1 MFSDSENA
9 SPRESTPA
17 MKNRLS
23 ARSFGEYSWAF
34 CSVYTLAT
42 LCYLAL
48 PWTGY
53 VFSALVFLLAIVLA
67 ALRWQRGPVLVM
79 ATLSALLWNF
89 LFIPPKFTLH
99 IEKPEDAIMFGMFFL
114 VALSMGHLT
123 SRLHEREQ
131 SLERQKSEKQALL
144 EVLQKSVLS
153 LDVSGEFDAAVD
165 AMKNIIG
172 ADLAVFLRKDLRE
185 AALTP
190 HTSSRFCPTPEEWT
204 AVHWCA
210 EHGKPAGRHMEKFP
224 ELETSWLPIESQ
236 KGRIGVVGFCWQE
249 EISPDFST
257 HRMMEALTLQLAL
270 IIERQH
276 VLETERKAELV
287 LQSER
292 LHRILF
298 DSVSHELKT
307 PIAVIRTALDGL
319 NARDPFV
326 TEIETATQRLQRIVE
341 HFLEIS
347 RLESEHLT
355 PLHDWIDIPDLLENS
370 KRILGPEW
378 PSSVSVRSEVL
389 SLPLIKV
396 DGRLLAQALANIIH
410 NAAVHAGTNIPITL
424 QIGLEQCVLSIS
436 VQDQGPGIVPGSE
449 SLIFDKFYRAPGTRA
464 GGTGLGLAIA
474 RGFIRAQG
482 GDILARNRPE
492 GGAEFQIRL
501 PVEIHQVADEE
512 THEHGAHH
520 R

>member
-1 MFSDSENA
+1 MIH
-9 SPRESTPA
+9 
-17 MKNRLS
+17 RLS
-23 ARSFGEYSWAF
+23 ARAFGEYSWAV
-34 CSVYTLAT
+34 CSVYILAS
-42 LCYLAL
+42 LCYFAL

-67 ALRWQRGPVLVM
+67 GLRWQRGPVLLM
-79 ATLSALLWNF
+79 AALSALLWNF

-99 IEKPEDAIMFGMFFL
+99 IERPQDAIMFGMFFL

-123 SRLHEREQ
+123 SRLLERER

-153 LDVSGEFDAAVD
+153 LDSSGEFDAAVD

-172 ADLAVFLRKDLRE
+172 ADLAVFLRTDVGEHLL
-185 AALTP
+185 AP
-190 HTSSRFCPTPEEWT
+190 HASSRFCPTPEEWA

-210 EHGKPAGRHMEKFP
+210 EHGTPAGRHMEKFP

-249 EISPDFST
+249 EVSPDFST
-257 HRMMEALTLQLAL
+257 HRMMEALTLQMAL
-270 IIERQH
+270 ILERQQI
-276 VLETERKAELV
+276 LETEQKAELV

-319 NARDPFV
+319 NMQDPFV
-326 TEIETATQRLQRIVE
+326 AEIKTATQRLQRIVE

-355 PLHDWIDIPDLLENS
+355 PLPDWIDISDMLENA

-378 PSSVSVRSEVL
+378 PSSVRIEAEIF

-396 DGRLLAQALANIIH
+396 DGRLLAQALANIVH
-410 NAAVHAGTNIPITL
+410 NAAIHAGRDTPITL
-424 QIGLEQCVLSIS
+424 RVGLEEHGLSIF
-436 VQDQGPGIVPGSE
+436 VRDRGPGIAPGNQAH
-449 SLIFDKFYRAPGTRA
+449 IFDKFYRAPGAPA

-482 GDILARNRPE
+482 GDISMHNHPE

-501 PVEIHQVADEE
+501 PVELHPMADED
-512 THEHGAHH
+512 THEHSVDH

>member
-1 MFSDSENA
+1 MISEFTGDA
-9 SPRESTPA
+9 RRDPHPMIHRF
-17 MKNRLS
+17 S
-23 ARSFGEYSWAF
+23 ARTLGEYSWSV
-34 CSVYTLAT
+34 CSVYILAS

-153 LDVSGEFDAAVD
+153 LEASGEFNAAVD

-172 ADLAVFLRKDLRE
+172 ADLAVFLRTDSGE
-185 AALTP
+185 TALTP
-190 HTSSRFCPTPEEWT
+190 HPSSRFCPTPEEWT

-210 EHGKPAGRHMEKFP
+210 EHGSPAGRHMDKFP

-249 EISPDFST
+249 EVCPDFST

-270 IIERQH
+270 VIERQSI
-276 VLETERKAELV
+276 LDTERKAEIA

-307 PIAVIRTALDGL
+307 PIAVIRAALDGL
-319 NARDPFV
+319 NTRDPFV

-347 RLESEHLT
+347 RLESAHLT
-355 PLHDWIDIPDLLENS
+355 PLPDWIDISDLLENS
-370 KRILGPEW
+370 KRILGTEW
-378 PSSVSVRSEVL
+378 PPSVRVESEIFA
-389 SLPLIKV
+389 LPLIRV
-396 DGRLLAQALANIIH
+396 DGRLLAQALANIVH
-410 NAAVHAGTNIPITL
+410 NAAVHAGRKAPVTIRIEL
-424 QIGLEQCVLSIS
+424 QDHVLSIS
-436 VQDQGPGIVPGSE
+436 VRDQGPGIAQGSE
-449 SLIFDKFYRAPGTRA
+449 VRVFDKFYRAPGAPA

-474 RGFIRAQG
+474 RGFVRAQG
-482 GDILARNRPE
+482 GDILAQNHPE

-501 PVEIHQVADEE
+501 PVETHHLAEE
-512 THEHGAHH
+512 KTDEHGANH